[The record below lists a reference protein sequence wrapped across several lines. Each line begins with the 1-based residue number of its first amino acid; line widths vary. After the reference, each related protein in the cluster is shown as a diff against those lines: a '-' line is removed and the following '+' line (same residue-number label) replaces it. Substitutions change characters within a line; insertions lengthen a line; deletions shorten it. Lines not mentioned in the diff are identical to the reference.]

1 MFCLGFLILVFVS
14 VNWGKDTILKKYF
27 YSPAETMISEGSS
40 VTVKGMIDRR
50 EKTSDYQIL
59 YLKNCSIYYQ
69 NQIIYESSFI
79 IYDTKKQYW
88 KTGTVVEAFG
98 AYTLFESARNP
109 GNFSSRE
116 FYQIRKVYACMWTD
130 NIICVDDKRDVLKD
144 SLSIL
149 REKWSD
155 WILKTAGEEY
165 GGMLCA
171 VILGEK
177 HQMTAEMKERF
188 QINGIAHILAISGLH
203 LSFVGLGFY
212 RFVRRMTGSY
222 TAGGIAGMVFL
233 LLYIL
238 MIGTTV
244 SAVRAVIMFCIR
256 VGADMS
262 GRVYD
267 APTSAA
273 AAAAG
278 IILWRPLA
286 FYDAGFQLS
295 FGAILGI
302 LFVFPAIKEV
312 AVSFVPT
319 FREKKISVP
328 YKWALHR
335 FSEAV
340 LASLSIQITTLPV
353 ILWHYYQ
360 IPSYGV
366 LLNLVVI
373 PLMSV
378 LLAAGFVG
386 SVLGVAGIHIG
397 VAGIRVCQ
405 IILKFYEE
413 VCIVFEKIPGHHF
426 ITGRPEMAGIITY
439 YGCLIAVLFFVNRLN
454 SKHRINEEKIKFT
467 KVQLCVFASLS
478 MICLASIWCTC
489 PENTQ
494 PDLEITF
501 LDVGQGDGIFIREKD
516 GMTCLIDGGSSDVAK
531 VGQYRIE
538 PFLKSR
544 GVSEIDYVFVT
555 HGDEDHICGIEEM
568 IRRQNFGVR
577 IGSIVF
583 PDVSVWDEKLE
594 SLYQLASSNGIRTV
608 QMKEGESVN
617 GKELHMKCLAPGKG
631 LKGNEASLVIGL
643 SYHDLD
649 VLFTGDVEGNGEEM
663 LVDKLCM
670 GKGDTQIEI
679 LKAAHHG
686 SKYSTSEEFLEIV
699 RPKLCVISAGR
710 KNLYG
715 HPHEETMKRLEQ
727 AGAACV
733 RTDECGAV
741 TVRVRGEEVAV
752 ISHLISLSRRR
763 LPLL

>member
-1 MFCLGFLILVFVS
+1 M
-14 VNWGKDTILKKYF
+14 TIPDE
-27 YSPAETMISEGSS
+27 ST
-40 VTVKGMIDRR
+40 VTVTGTIDRR

-59 YLKNCSIYYQ
+59 YLKNCSVYDQ
-69 NQIIYESSFI
+69 NQFI
-79 IYDTKKQYW
+79 QEPRLILYDKKKQYL
-88 KTGTVVEAFG
+88 KTGNVIEARGKLSF
-98 AYTLFESARNP
+98 FEDARNP
-109 GNFSSRE
+109 GNFSGRD
-116 FYQIRKVYACMWTD
+116 FYRIRKISAYMWTD
-130 NIICVDDKRDVLKD
+130 QISCMDKRVDTLKEI
-144 SLSIL
+144 LSVF
-149 REKWSD
+149 REKWSA
-155 WILKTAGEEY
+155 WILETAGEMY

-177 HQMTAEMKERF
+177 EQIDAEMKERF

-203 LSFVGLGFY
+203 LSFAGLGFY
-212 RFVRRMTGSY
+212 RAIRRLTGSY
-222 TAGGIAGMVFL
+222 TIGGIAGMLFL

-238 MIGTTV
+238 MVGLTV
-244 SAVRAVIMFCIR
+244 SAVRAVIMFGIR

-262 GRVYD
+262 GRIYD
-267 APTSAA
+267 APTSVMVAA
-273 AAAAG
+273 V
-278 IILWRPLA
+278 IVVLWRPLA
-286 FYDAGFQLS
+286 LYDAGFQLS
-295 FGAILGI
+295 FGAILGV
-302 LFVFPAIKEV
+302 LFICPVLKDVSAFIHRVTKIRKSHLFCSGFAGRIHDAWMASV
-312 AVSFVPT
+312 A
-319 FREKKISVP
+319 
-328 YKWALHR
+328 
-335 FSEAV
+335 
-340 LASLSIQITTLPV
+340 IQIATLPV

-360 IPSYGV
+360 IPLYGIV
-366 LLNLVVI
+366 MNLAVI

-378 LLAAGFVG
+378 LLAAGFAG
-386 SVLGVAGIHIG
+386 SLLGLAGVRIGEAGIWLC
-397 VAGIRVCQ
+397 RW
-405 IILKFYEE
+405 ILKFYEML
-413 VCIVFEKIPGHHF
+413 CICSEKLPGHHLV
-426 ITGRPEMAGIITY
+426 AGKPAIVGIVIY
-439 YGCLIAVLFFVNRLN
+439 YGCVVILLLFVNQIKKENRDN
-454 SKHRINEEKIKFT
+454 KEIIKFT
-467 KVQLCVFASLS
+467 RVQIDVFLMLS
-478 MICLASIWCTC
+478 VIGFSGIWYAC
-489 PENTQ
+489 PVNTH

-501 LDVGQGDGIFIREKD
+501 LDVGQGDGIFIREK
-516 GMTCLIDGGSSDVAK
+516 GGVTCLIDGGSSDVAK

-568 IRRQNFGVR
+568 IQRQTYGVR
-577 IGSIVF
+577 IGSVVF

-631 LKGNEASLVIGL
+631 LQGNEASLVIGL

-670 GKGDTQIEI
+670 GKGDTQFEI

-710 KNLYG
+710 KNRYG

-763 LPLL
+763 LQLL